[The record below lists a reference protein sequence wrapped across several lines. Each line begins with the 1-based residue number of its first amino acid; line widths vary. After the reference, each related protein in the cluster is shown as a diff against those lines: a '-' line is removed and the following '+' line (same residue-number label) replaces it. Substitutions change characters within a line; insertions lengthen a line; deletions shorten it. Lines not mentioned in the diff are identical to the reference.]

1 MESSGEFKQQNIQDG
16 GHEEEIE
23 NAGESAGNRQ
33 TSKSRKPSFRRPNRD
48 YSKHNTWTYEMNK
61 DLYKISQIMRV
72 IKKKLIRET
81 GFDEA
86 VQPKE
91 QNRRSNRRKANSK
104 NEDGGNHN

>member
-1 MESSGEFKQQNIQDG
+1 
-16 GHEEEIE
+16 
-23 NAGESAGNRQ
+23 
-33 TSKSRKPSFRRPNRD
+33 
-48 YSKHNTWTYEMNK
+48 MNK
-61 DLYKISQIMRV
+61 DLYKISQITRV

-104 NEDGGNHN
+104 KEDGGNHN